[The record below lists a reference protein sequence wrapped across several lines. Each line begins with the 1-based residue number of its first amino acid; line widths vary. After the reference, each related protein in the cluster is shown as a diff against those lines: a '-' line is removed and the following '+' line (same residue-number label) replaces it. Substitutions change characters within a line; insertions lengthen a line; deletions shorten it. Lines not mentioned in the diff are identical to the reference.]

1 MPNIYAKETLA
12 VRTTTRTTML
22 KPSQE
27 NRIYSRFCRSPKS
40 KNAIVD
46 DIIARLHCRCI
57 SKIHFFSP
65 MATKSCRT
73 YFQIGV

>member
-12 VRTTTRTTML
+12 VRTTTRTRML
-22 KPSQE
+22 KPSQG

-46 DIIARLHCRCI
+46 DIIARLH
-57 SKIHFFSP
+57 
-65 MATKSCRT
+65 
-73 YFQIGV
+73 